1 MAVNVN
7 QVDDDLNNLAASYLN
22 QYQNVLPA
30 GSGVPTSISTTG
42 TATGTVA
49 SPGLAGVGGSERP
62 GKRLFN
68 PLSKLASYTYQ
79 ISWYMI
85 TPDAYSEFVN
95 SGRRNIDA
103 LKTAGPV
110 SDANPTGAGAGAY
123 LIAQSGGINNKVSR
137 RAPGF
142 ELDYYIDQLKFNTF
156 VGAKGTGTSTT
167 TISDVTFQV
176 TEPYGFSFLTNL
188 KRAADALKAYT
199 DSTSY
204 KNLSNNF
211 KNIFILG
218 IRFYG
223 YDINGNLIKPSDSL
237 YGAPIDPAGS
247 DALFEN
253 FYDIEIA
260 NVKFRLDGKVVV
272 YNIEAM
278 SINAHALL
286 GVKRG
291 RIPTGVKVQGKSVND
306 ALQGL
311 NGLITKLNE
320 MELAKVNKSEPDASI
335 PNKYKIVYQGDA
347 ESRIGMASMVTQS
360 DLDKIKWPGS
370 GAKNTTESTDAK
382 GAKPPD
388 PNERMIIFNNDVSI
402 IQAIEQVIKRST
414 YMENALK
421 TVYANTKEP
430 DIKQKNNPQVKRDN
444 PLPLA
449 WFSVS
454 SEIVKCE
461 WDQKISDW
469 AYEQNFIISV
479 YEIPSVQTPYAPDS
493 TKYYGPHKRYD
504 YFFTGQ
510 NSEILEYNLQFDNLY
525 FNTVLG
531 IESKDFVSISRAQNP
546 GAEREGQEAPA
557 GGSGSSTGNTKTTS
571 GNTGQKTD
579 APPPGAKD
587 SSAGTATAGGTSVKT
602 GVKSKGDRTGT
613 LAVGLEVQNSIV
625 TSLHDVGAYA
635 NGKLRILGDPDFL
648 IRDAATS
655 IASLYN
661 KFYDTDGYTISAN
674 GGQIFIEVAFKE
686 AVDYKNS
693 TGLMQI
699 NENIFFLNYPQYIK
713 DMTQGAVIWEVT
725 DVISSFTGGRFEQ
738 TLTLVG
744 PAFDTGEPGT
754 DSSAATSSSGT
765 TTAQTAPQDDDLK
778 PLDQPE
784 PLKNLDDSPR
794 GG

>member
-1 MAVNVN
+1 
-7 QVDDDLNNLAASYLN
+7 
-22 QYQNVLPA
+22 
-30 GSGVPTSISTTG
+30 
-42 TATGTVA
+42 
-49 SPGLAGVGGSERP
+49 
-62 GKRLFN
+62 
-68 PLSKLASYTYQ
+68 
-79 ISWYMI
+79 
-85 TPDAYSEFVN
+85 
-95 SGRRNIDA
+95 
-103 LKTAGPV
+103 
-110 SDANPTGAGAGAY
+110 
-123 LIAQSGGINNKVSR
+123 
-137 RAPGF
+137 
-142 ELDYYIDQLKFNTF
+142 
-156 VGAKGTGTSTT
+156 
-167 TISDVTFQV
+167 
-176 TEPYGFSFLTNL
+176 
-188 KRAADALKAYT
+188 
-199 DSTSY
+199 
-204 KNLSNNF
+204 
-211 KNIFILG
+211 
-218 IRFYG
+218 
-223 YDINGNLIKPSDSL
+223 
-237 YGAPIDPAGS
+237 
-247 DALFEN
+247 
-253 FYDIEIA
+253 
-260 NVKFRLDGKVVV
+260 
-272 YNIEAM
+272 M